1 LFDCGV
7 TDLANTAAPL
17 QVNIAGETARVD
29 AWWIPSVLVW
39 LVLGSFGLYTFWAT
53 TGEQANFAEIGPYI
67 SPFFSP
73 NLKDYVPDWFEKFQ
87 WLSPAYLVIWAPLLF
102 RGTCYYGRKI
112 YYRAVFTPPACA
124 VGPNQSIS
132 QLYEGERPFPFV
144 LMNLHRFFFYI
155 AVVLVVFHWYHFSQA
170 LQFANGTG
178 IGVGSLV
185 ILVDALFLTLY
196 VFSCHS
202 WRHLLAGKL
211 NCFSCSNFTDARY
224 KAWVRQSWL
233 NERHGL
239 YFWLS
244 LISVWFADVYI
255 RQVAMGN
262 WTDVVYIFGQ
272 GFTTL

>member
-1 LFDCGV
+1 M
-7 TDLANTAAPL
+7 TNTAAPL
-17 QVNIAGETARVD
+17 QVNTVGQTERID
-29 AWWIPSVLVW
+29 AWWVKSLLVITTLGLFTVYVL
-39 LVLGSFGLYTFWAT
+39 WAT
-53 TGEQANFAEIGPYI
+53 MPGQAQFAEIGPYI

-73 NLKDYVPDWFEKFQ
+73 NLKHVFPEWFDKLQ
-87 WLSPAYLVIWAPLLF
+87 WLSPAYLAIWAPLLF
-102 RGTCYYGRKI
+102 RGTCYYGRKM
-112 YYRAVFTPPACA
+112 YYRALFTPPNCA
-124 VGPNQSIS
+124 VGPS
-132 QLYEGERPFPFV
+132 QTVSQVYDGEQKFPFV

-155 AVVLVVFHWYHFSQA
+155 AVILVFFHWYHFISA
-170 LQFANGTG
+170 LSFGGKAG

-185 ILVDALFLTLY
+185 VLLDTVFLSLY

-211 NCFSCSNFTDARY
+211 NCFSCSNFTDTRY
-224 KAWVRQSWL
+224 KAWLKQSWL

-244 LISVWFADVYI
+244 LLSVWFADVYI

-262 WTDVVYIFGQ
+262 WTDIVYIFGQ